1 MTVRHAQTGDMPTII
16 ELLEQELGYPQE
28 RLVQTNARLQRILS
42 HPDYS
47 TFVALN
53 ESTVVGF
60 IGLMRCIAYEFE
72 GDYLRIAA
80 VAVRQEEQGC
90 GVGGLLLEHAE
101 RFARAAGFSCL
112 AVNSGLSR
120 LPAHAFYEK
129 QGFVKKG
136 YGYAK
141 RLRP

>member
-53 ESTVVGF
+53 
-60 IGLMRCIAYEFE
+60 
-72 GDYLRIAA
+72 
-80 VAVRQEEQGC
+80 
-90 GVGGLLLEHAE
+90 
-101 RFARAAGFSCL
+101 
-112 AVNSGLSR
+112 
-120 LPAHAFYEK
+120 
-129 QGFVKKG
+129 
-136 YGYAK
+136 
-141 RLRP
+141 

>member
-1 MTVRHAQTGDMPTII
+1 MTVWHAQTGDMPTII

-60 IGLMRCIAYEFE
+60 IGLMRSVSPMNSREIICELPQSPSGKRSKAAAWAAY
-72 GDYLRIAA
+72 
-80 VAVRQEEQGC
+80 C
-90 GVGGLLLEHAE
+90 
-101 RFARAAGFSCL
+101 
-112 AVNSGLSR
+112 
-120 LPAHAFYEK
+120 
-129 QGFVKKG
+129 
-136 YGYAK
+136 
-141 RLRP
+141 

>member
-28 RLVQTNARLQRILS
+28 RLVQTNARLSRL
-42 HPDYS
+42 HWAD
-47 TFVALN
+47 AL
-53 ESTVVGF
+53 
-60 IGLMRCIAYEFE
+60 CIAYEFE

-129 QGFVKKG
+129 QGFVKKAMAMQNG
-136 YGYAK
+136 SGLNGIFTSA
-141 RLRP
+141 

>member
-101 RFARAAGFSCL
+101 RFARAADRKST
-112 AVNSGLSR
+112 R
-120 LPAHAFYEK
+120 
-129 QGFVKKG
+129 
-136 YGYAK
+136 
-141 RLRP
+141 

>member
-80 VAVRQEEQGC
+80 VAVRQEEQS
-90 GVGGLLLEHAE
+90 
-101 RFARAAGFSCL
+101 RAL
-112 AVNSGLSR
+112 
-120 LPAHAFYEK
+120 
-129 QGFVKKG
+129 
-136 YGYAK
+136 
-141 RLRP
+141 

>member
-60 IGLMRCIAYEFE
+60 IGLMRSVSPMNSREIICELPQSPSGKRSKAAAWAAYCYSMRNASPERLVFPA
-72 GDYLRIAA
+72 LRST
-80 VAVRQEEQGC
+80 VGFPGC
-90 GVGGLLLEHAE
+90 LPTL
-101 RFARAAGFSCL
+101 FMKSRAL
-112 AVNSGLSR
+112 
-120 LPAHAFYEK
+120 
-129 QGFVKKG
+129 
-136 YGYAK
+136 
-141 RLRP
+141 